1 MLRDG
6 SLSGPTASSQSSLLV
21 GTKPRFLVPNIPGQV
36 WAELSETGIIRGKH
50 QIQKT
55 GRSGDGTRL
64 SPPTLC
70 HLFSWLPFWKPI
82 APSSHWNPWLLESW
96 SHKIPF
102 QRTVQGQ
109 RVFKGPAGCSLA
121 LQNPTFCIGPL
132 CLQTLPSAS
141 RLIYLLLD
149 LSQRLGGYLIKHFHT
164 KEWVKLLLPVLWGHL
179 YFLAPKN
186 KTLMREF

>member
-6 SLSGPTASSQSSLLV
+6 SLSGPTASSQASLLG

-36 WAELSETGIIRGKH
+36 WAEFSETGIIRGRH
-50 QIQKT
+50 QIQKA
-55 GRSGDGTRL
+55 GRSGDGTKGRQEL
-64 SPPTLC
+64 SPPTL
-70 HLFSWLPFWKPI
+70 WLPFWKPI

-102 QRTVQGQ
+102 QRTVQDQ
-109 RVFKGPAGCSLA
+109 CVFEGPAGCSLA

-164 KEWVKLLLPVLWGHL
+164 KE
-179 YFLAPKN
+179 
-186 KTLMREF
+186 